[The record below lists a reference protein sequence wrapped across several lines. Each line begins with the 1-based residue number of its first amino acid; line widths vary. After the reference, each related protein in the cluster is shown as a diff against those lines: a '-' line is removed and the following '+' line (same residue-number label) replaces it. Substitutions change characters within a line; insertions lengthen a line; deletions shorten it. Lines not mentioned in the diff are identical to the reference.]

1 MRILVVEDDSMLA
14 GALERGLKAEGY
26 SVDVADDGP
35 TGLYLALENGYDA
48 LVLDV
53 LLPGMNGYRVCADL
67 RAAGRDVPVLMLT
80 AKDGIYDEEEGLDT
94 GADDYLV
101 KPFHYPVLL
110 ARLRALLRRGPT
122 RLPPLLVH
130 GPLSMDPGRHRI
142 TLDDVEM
149 SLTPREFALL
159 RYFLSHPQVSHPK
172 RELLEHVWGENER
185 GRRQRGSGVR
195 ERTAPQDRSTG

>member
-1 MRILVVEDDSMLA
+1 MRILVVEDDAMLA

-26 SVDVADDGP
+26 SVDVADDGL

-67 RAAGRDVPVLMLT
+67 RAAGRDLPILMLT
-80 AKDGIYDEEEGLDT
+80 AKDGIFDEEEGLDT

-110 ARLRALLRRGPT
+110 ARLRALLRRGPA
-122 RLPPLLVH
+122 RLPPVLVH
-130 GPLSMDPGRHRI
+130 GPLAMDPGRHR
-142 TLDDVEM
+142 
-149 SLTPREFALL
+149 
-159 RYFLSHPQVSHPK
+159 SHWMTWS
-172 RELLEHVWGENER
+172 
-185 GRRQRGSGVR
+185 
-195 ERTAPQDRSTG
+195 